1 MEGEGDARPSIAPTH
16 AYVFPPALVAT
27 LRPRLAA
34 STVSFAD
41 VGDEVMAE
49 LLTAVFF
56 ASLETHE
63 SEHYPV
69 RVAFAGRITADVI
82 SPEGDAQDATPML
95 FYRWSTLRLEP
106 PRPFSVR
113 ELVRLG
119 IVTRTERMY
128 LKVELHE
135 RGLFITGLAREGQ
148 NREGDP
154 YLKVLAQRPGVLS
167 VRRGDDTL
175 LEYVRG
181 EVAAIAEDVMACPG
195 VVQRALGA
203 CARRARLGDAVFPD
217 YLAMVREIVAEMS
230 GHGHGGILVVSPEER
245 PQLPVGAAY
254 STEDT
259 STLGRLLVHL
269 ERSSGTRR
277 AKTDVDSSPHA
288 VATHQLRELLE
299 SAFSNETER
308 MVAELGSFT
317 AMDGATVLDCSL
329 GLRGFGVVLPV
340 ARDIEVLEALDPEAA
355 GVVEYDLSTRGTRHR
370 AAATYT
376 AKFPG
381 SVVFV
386 ASNDGPLS
394 CLVWSEPR
402 RAVLLWR
409 VRAPDTD

>member
-1 MEGEGDARPSIAPTH
+1 MGMLPSPAF
-16 AYVFPPALVAT
+16 VFPPGLVGALRA
-27 LRPRLAA
+27 RLAA
-34 STVSFAD
+34 SAITFAD
-41 VGDEVMAE
+41 VGEGVLAE

-63 SEHYPV
+63 GEHYPV

-82 SPEGDAQDATPML
+82 SPEGDTQDATPML
-95 FYRWSTLRLEP
+95 FYRWSTLRIEP

-119 IVTRTERMY
+119 IVTRTDRMY
-128 LKVELHE
+128 LKVELRE

-148 NREGDP
+148 NRDGDP
-154 YLKVLAQRPGVLS
+154 FLKVVAQRPGALS
-167 VRRGDDTL
+167 VRSGDETL
-175 LEYVRG
+175 LEYARG
-181 EVAAIAEDVMACPG
+181 EVAAVAEEVTASPG
-195 VVQRALGA
+195 IVRRALEA
-203 CARRARLGDAVFPD
+203 CARRALLRDGVLPE

-230 GHGHGGILVVSPEER
+230 EHGHGGILVISPEER

-254 STEDT
+254 PTEDA
-259 STLGRLLVHL
+259 SSIGRLLVQL
-269 ERSSGTRR
+269 EGPSSTRR
-277 AKTDVDSSPHA
+277 PKADMDSSPHA
-288 VATHQLRELLE
+288 AATLQLRELLR

-308 MVAELGSFT
+308 MVAQLGSFT

-340 ARDIEVLEALDPEAA
+340 ARDIQVLEALDLEAE
-355 GVVEYDLSTRGTRHR
+355 GTVEYDLSTRGTRHR

-386 ASNDGPLS
+386 ASHDGPLS
-394 CLVWSEPR
+394 CLVWSEER
-402 RAVLLWR
+402 QALLLWR
-409 VRAPDTD
+409 VRARDTA